1 MRGVQQGW
9 RSRKIWHQKP
19 KVRGDPCLNF
29 YTHAPLSYH
38 PHLISGL
45 LMEVFF
51 SIKYRDID
59 KMKICDDKRDKRI
72 EWISHVISICWCC
85 CHYLF
90 GGWKNWE
97 IQIKMLNFIKP
108 FDECYWRVNNNS
120 SRILRGKSIW
130 WEITRNDTMFWT
142 CVNMNIHVAEE
153 KKRKLWYSQFY
164 GHLIFIIEQKICC
177 CCVWCSYPLFGS
189 ITSSQREEDDRGR
202 QWWRQINGMLYYI
215 LNSVVQFSKAP
226 LTKDEWMKNVY
237 MTAHGGVAHSTKWFN
252 VIHSHTHT
260 PKSIHSAR
268 CVCERMSGTRVVHS
282 NKLRNL

>member
-1 MRGVQQGW
+1 
-9 RSRKIWHQKP
+9 
-19 KVRGDPCLNF
+19 
-29 YTHAPLSYH
+29 
-38 PHLISGL
+38 
-45 LMEVFF
+45 
-51 SIKYRDID
+51 
-59 KMKICDDKRDKRI
+59 MKICDDKRDKRI

-130 WEITRNDTMFWT
+130 WEITRSDTMFWT

-177 CCVWCSYPLFGS
+177 YCCCYCVWCSYPLFGW

-215 LNSVVQFSKAP
+215 LNSVVQFLKAP

-237 MTAHGGVAHSTKWFN
+237 MTAHGGVAHSTEWFN

-260 PKSIHSAR
+260 HAEIHS
-268 CVCERMSGTRVVHS
+268 
-282 NKLRNL
+282 